1 MRKIGII
8 FILVLF
14 GMSLWKASDREQP
27 INSAPALSLTSA
39 ELIGAAP
46 LKLVE
51 QPRASGKIEQDPPQ
65 QEDQTQP
72 DPPVAPES
80 AESNASAV
88 KPRQKLKTPFQALK
102 TFDQIVIPT
111 LKINASVVS
120 KPYSE
125 LSWDLTTLGQDV
137 ALLGDIPNQTSVN
150 NVIFAGH
157 VTVRNGSNGPFR
169 YLSKLNPGDQ
179 VILQDDNFI
188 YTYIVRE
195 QLLVYPDETSILEDS
210 QTPQIT
216 LITCTTWNEETLSY
230 LRRRVIVAD
239 LEGVESRQ
247 VLLD

>member
-8 FILVLF
+8 FILFLF

-27 INSAPALSLTSA
+27 INSAPAASLTSA
-39 ELIGAAP
+39 ELIEAAP
-46 LKLVE
+46 LKPIE
-51 QPRASGKIEQDPPQ
+51 QPLGSGNMEQDPPQ

-72 DPPVAPES
+72 DPPGAREI

-88 KPRQKLKTPFQALK
+88 KPRQKLKISIQSLI

-111 LKINASVVS
+111 LKINASVVA

-137 ALLGDIPNQTSVN
+137 ALLGNIPNQTSVN
-150 NVIFAGH
+150 NLILAGH

-195 QLLVYPDETSILEDS
+195 QVLVYPDETSILEDS